1 MKLKQLLRR
10 RWALP
15 ALCYLVALAVWIVL
29 GAAALAGDIWARSR
43 GSLSE
48 QTLHAADFTLDG
60 LEPLEGRADGEA
72 EMLVTT
78 TGDPQMLLA
87 DLGGRTVRTLQVF
100 ARYEGDAREMC
111 LYYTTAAGQPYSPD
125 RRVYPAQQADGSYLY
140 TLPRTRIVSLR
151 LDPCSPDEGKQ
162 VTIRLDRITLNTQV
176 GGYFLPSWYQ
186 IFCLVL
192 YPALAAA
199 ALDWLRAALLAWRRP
214 RPEPT
219 RTADP

>member
-162 VTIRLDRITLNTQV
+162 VTIRLNRITLNTQV

-199 ALDWLRAALLAWRRP
+199 ALDWLRAVLLAWRRP

>member
-78 TGDPQMLLA
+78 TGAPQMLLA

-162 VTIRLDRITLNTQV
+162 VLIALDKIVLNAQV

-186 IFCLVL
+186 AFCLVL

-199 ALDWLRAALLAWRRP
+199 LLDWLQAVAASWNQRRRAKQN
-214 RPEPT
+214 
-219 RTADP
+219 

>member
-151 LDPCSPDEGKQ
+151 LDPCSPDENAT
-162 VTIRLDRITLNTQV
+162 VRIRFDGGAITLNAADALPA
-176 GGYFLPSWYQ
+176 GLDYWLPSWYQ
-186 IFCLVL
+186 AFCLIL

-199 ALDWLRAALLAWRRP
+199 ALCWLRACRRALRP
-214 RPEPT
+214 KQ
-219 RTADP
+219 

>member
-60 LEPLEGRADGEA
+60 LESLEGRADGEA

-162 VTIRLDRITLNTQV
+162 VIIALDKIVLNAQV

-186 IFCLVL
+186 AFCLVL

-199 ALDWLRAALLAWRRP
+199 LLDWLQAVAASWNQRRRAKQN
-214 RPEPT
+214 
-219 RTADP
+219 

>member
-111 LYYTTAAGQPYSPD
+111 LYYTTAADQPYSPD

-162 VTIRLDRITLNTQV
+162 VIIALDKIVLNAQV

-186 IFCLVL
+186 AFCLVL

-199 ALDWLRAALLAWRRP
+199 LLDWLQAVAASWNQRRRAKQN
-214 RPEPT
+214 
-219 RTADP
+219 

>member
-199 ALDWLRAALLAWRRP
+199 ALSWLRALVSALRRK
-214 RPEPT
+214 
-219 RTADP
+219 TA

>member
-162 VTIRLDRITLNTQV
+162 VIIALDKIVLNAQV
-176 GGYFLPSWYQ
+176 GDYFLPSWYQ
-186 IFCLVL
+186 AFCLVL

-199 ALDWLRAALLAWRRP
+199 LLDWLQAVAASWNQRRRAKQN
-214 RPEPT
+214 
-219 RTADP
+219 

>member
-29 GAAALAGDIWARSR
+29 GAAALVGDIWARSR

-140 TLPRTRIVSLR
+140 TLPRTPIVSLW
-151 LDPCSPDEGKQ
+151 LDPCIPDEGKQ
-162 VTIRLDRITLNTQV
+162 VILALDKIVLNAQV
-176 GGYFLPSWYQ
+176 GGYLLPSWYQ
-186 IFCLVL
+186 AFCLVL

-199 ALDWLRAALLAWRRP
+199 LLDWLQAVAASWNQRRRAKQN
-214 RPEPT
+214 
-219 RTADP
+219 

>member
-78 TGDPQMLLA
+78 TGAPQMLLA

-140 TLPRTRIVSLR
+140 TLPCTRIVSLR

-162 VTIRLDRITLNTQV
+162 VVIALDKIVLNAQV

-186 IFCLVL
+186 AFCLVL

-199 ALDWLRAALLAWRRP
+199 LLDWLQAVAASWNQRRRAKQN
-214 RPEPT
+214 
-219 RTADP
+219 

>member
-78 TGDPQMLLA
+78 TGAPQMLLA

-162 VTIRLDRITLNTQV
+162 VIIALDKIVLNAQV
-176 GGYFLPSWYQ
+176 GGYFLPSWHQ
-186 IFCLVL
+186 AFCLVL

-199 ALDWLRAALLAWRRP
+199 LLDWLQAVAASWNQRRRAKQN
-214 RPEPT
+214 
-219 RTADP
+219 

>member
-162 VTIRLDRITLNTQV
+162 VIIALDKIVLNAQV
-176 GGYFLPSWYQ
+176 GGYFLPSGYQ
-186 IFCLVL
+186 AFCLVL

-199 ALDWLRAALLAWRRP
+199 LLDWLQAVAASWNQRRRAKQN
-214 RPEPT
+214 
-219 RTADP
+219 

>member
-1 MKLKQLLRR
+1 
-10 RWALP
+10 
-15 ALCYLVALAVWIVL
+15 
-29 GAAALAGDIWARSR
+29 
-43 GSLSE
+43 
-48 QTLHAADFTLDG
+48 
-60 LEPLEGRADGEA
+60 
-72 EMLVTT
+72 MLVTT

-100 ARYEGDAREMC
+100 SRYEGDAREMC

-162 VTIRLDRITLNTQV
+162 VIIALDKIVLNAQV
-176 GGYFLPSWYQ
+176 GGYFLPSWHQ
-186 IFCLVL
+186 AFCLVL

-199 ALDWLRAALLAWRRP
+199 LLDWLQAVAASWNQRRRAKQN
-214 RPEPT
+214 
-219 RTADP
+219 

>member
-78 TGDPQMLLA
+78 TGAPQMLLA

-162 VTIRLDRITLNTQV
+162 VIIALDKIVLNAQV

-186 IFCLVL
+186 AFCLVL

-199 ALDWLRAALLAWRRP
+199 LLDWLQAVAASWNQRRRAKQN
-214 RPEPT
+214 
-219 RTADP
+219 

>member
-151 LDPCSPDEGKQ
+151 LDPCSPDENKTVQMTFAPG
-162 VTIRLDRITLNTQV
+162 TITLNAADSLPAAWQ
-176 GGYFLPSWYQ
+176 YFVPSWYQ
-186 IFCLVL
+186 AFCLVL

-199 ALDWLRAALLAWRRP
+199 ALSWLRAVWRALRRK
-214 RPEPT
+214 
-219 RTADP
+219 TA

>member
-29 GAAALAGDIWARSR
+29 GAAALAGERGARSR

-111 LYYTTAAGQPYSPD
+111 LY
-125 RRVYPAQQADGSYLY
+125 
-140 TLPRTRIVSLR
+140 
-151 LDPCSPDEGKQ
+151 
-162 VTIRLDRITLNTQV
+162 
-176 GGYFLPSWYQ
+176 
-186 IFCLVL
+186 
-192 YPALAAA
+192 
-199 ALDWLRAALLAWRRP
+199 
-214 RPEPT
+214 
-219 RTADP
+219 

>member
-162 VTIRLDRITLNTQV
+162 VIIALDKIVLNAQV
-176 GGYFLPSWYQ
+176 GSYFLPSWYQ
-186 IFCLVL
+186 AFCLVL

-199 ALDWLRAALLAWRRP
+199 LLDWLQAVAASWNQRRRAKQN
-214 RPEPT
+214 
-219 RTADP
+219 

>member
-111 LYYTTAAGQPYSPD
+111 LYYTTAAAQPYSPD

-140 TLPRTRIVSLR
+140 TLPRTRIVALR

-162 VTIRLDRITLNTQV
+162 VIIALDKIVLNAQV

-186 IFCLVL
+186 AFCLVL

-199 ALDWLRAALLAWRRP
+199 LLDWLQAVAASWNQRRRAKQN
-214 RPEPT
+214 
-219 RTADP
+219 

>member
-162 VTIRLDRITLNTQV
+162 VIIALDKIVLNAQV
-176 GGYFLPSWYQ
+176 GGYFPPSWYQ
-186 IFCLVL
+186 AFCLVL

-199 ALDWLRAALLAWRRP
+199 LLDWLQAVAASWNQRRRAKQN
-214 RPEPT
+214 
-219 RTADP
+219 